1 MVLCLY
7 NSFQDSHSERVPKFF
22 FPTFV
27 SDYNNP
33 EPYGEQRYESQPEQG
48 SYREEQQHLCLHKR
62 KDVIQTLH
70 GEVNKLMEEL
80 TSANIS
86 IGQLTAEGQSKQEK
100 LDKLAKVYG
109 EVKSDLKTSN
119 FTVQNLTGSLND
131 TKVSLNDT
139 IQAKCVVDEKLAIT
153 PIYIVINSI
162 YLCEREVYI
171 P

>member
-1 MVLCLY
+1 
-7 NSFQDSHSERVPKFF
+7 
-22 FPTFV
+22 
-27 SDYNNP
+27 
-33 EPYGEQRYESQPEQG
+33 
-48 SYREEQQHLCLHKR
+48 LCLHKR

-119 FTVQNLTGSLND
+119 FTVQNLTRSLND

-139 IQAKCVVDEKLAIT
+139 IQAKCVVDEKLAVT
-153 PIYIVINSI
+153 SRDLNDDAHNVPS
-162 YLCEREVYI
+162 RRK
-171 P
+171 